1 MLADRGFRIAGSTE
15 SVNSNVLSAK
25 YGYKAPY
32 IIFKHFWSIY
42 MQSRNYTY
50 ILECS
55 DGKLYTGWT
64 NCIERRLSEHNSGK
78 GARFTRGRR
87 PVKLRYLEISQTKSD
102 AMKRE
107 AAIKKLTHA
116 EKKQLILQAD
126 LKKIL
131 TENHIHI

>member
-1 MLADRGFRIAGSTE
+1 
-15 SVNSNVLSAK
+15 
-25 YGYKAPY
+25 
-32 IIFKHFWSIY
+32 